1 MKKKNNDFL
10 IFRLTFLYLGM
21 CTMLP
26 WNFLISISAFWNYKF
41 RNVTTDMFIN
51 GTNVDPPDPAPM
63 PVPVIKP
70 TDMQVAFPSYVA
82 IGDHLIN

>member
-1 MKKKNNDFL
+1 
-10 IFRLTFLYLGM
+10 M

-51 GTNVDPPDPAPM
+51 GPNVDPPDPAPM

-70 TDMQVAFPSYVA
+70 TDMQLAFPSYVA
-82 IGDHLIN
+82 IGDNLIN